1 MTGKYIAANG
11 WRYWRVG
18 EGGPSLYDVRAKY
31 LAEVANSDLRSLF
44 WNGFYDYCAERKD
57 FVSAYADPS
66 GRAEN
71 NGWYATF
78 GLVMRGIHATA
89 YFVQRD
95 G

>member
-44 WNGFYDYCAERKD
+44 WNGFYDYCAERKG